1 MSKTSCIVIRKNFIP
16 NTQIQL
22 PEIQLPEIQLPVNNI
37 ISNIIETL
45 IDKKILCILNKIH
58 NVYPSKFTKEHIQ
71 IEFNI
76 IKQKIKII
84 NKTTNTIHTTNT
96 TNTTITTTT
105 TTTNT
110 SHITTDTSHTTNTT
124 DTTTTTNTTNIIV
137 DTLLEDLQQL
147 QLLPTPVSDLILQLP
162 IIPQCNARIWGFIYN
177 KITMKKITSLDKIY
191 KEKNINK
198 FKLKDFNNKYILGSR
213 CMRNIYMLDMPDMPD
228 MPHNIYCHQHTHH
241 LTHGKYNDIPDA
253 EMCAHFIKDGKY
265 L

>member
-22 PEIQLPEIQLPVNNI
+22 PEIHLPEIQLPVNNI

-84 NKTTNTIHTTNT
+84 NKTTNTTNT
-96 TNTTITTTT
+96 NTTTITTTT
-105 TTTNT
+105 
-110 SHITTDTSHTTNTT
+110 TTNTT
-124 DTTTTTNTTNIIV
+124 DTTTTNTSHTTTDTTNIIV

-147 QLLPTPVSDLILQLP
+147 QLLPTPVSELDLILQLP

-177 KITMKKITSLDKIY
+177 KITLKKITSLDKIY

-213 CMRNIYMLDMPDMPD
+213 CMRNIYMPDMPDMPD